1 MAREVTSDG
10 DRIAALASAGTWY
23 FALYQKLIL
32 TRRGWG
38 SIESILPT
46 GTPRTRTSS
55 PAKIP
60 LLFGKYP
67 TTCIRPIAVSSRRT
81 TASPEI
87 RQIPSRTAMP
97 IRRTLIADLP
107 GPAATNPRGAR
118 ADRSARASGWVST
131 PYRAEPERAGP
142 AAAHRVA
149 EPVAVGDTDS
159 AGRQAWP

>member
-67 TTCIRPIAVSSRRT
+67 TTCIRPIAVSWRRT
-81 TASPEI
+81 TASPEV
-87 RQIPSRTAMP
+87 RQIPNRTATP
-97 IRRTLIADLP
+97 IRRIFIADLL
-107 GPAATNPRGAR
+107 GPAAANPRVAR
-118 ADRSARASGWVST
+118 ADRSARASGWAST
-131 PYRAEPERAGP
+131 PYPGEPVRADP

-149 EPVAVGDTDS
+149 EPAAVGDTDTE
-159 AGRQAWP
+159 GHQDCR

>member
-87 RQIPSRTAMP
+87 RQIPNRTATP
-97 IRRTLIADLP
+97 IRRILIAGLP
-107 GPAATNPRGAR
+107 GPASATPRA
-118 ADRSARASGWVST
+118 APAHRSARASGWAST
-131 PYRAEPERAGP
+131 PYPAEAEPA
-142 AAAHRVA
+142 
-149 EPVAVGDTDS
+149 AVGDTDTE
-159 AGRQAWP
+159 GHQDCR